1 MNFRQ
6 LKGVLTLLTI
16 STRQDTDI
24 VRADIF
30 IPAKLGVTQVICRG
44 LISLRKIYIVLNLI
58 EFDTTRVIDRLW
70 QKGFLTQHK
79 IPSIIGRVYKGG

>member
-6 LKGVLTLLTI
+6 LKGVLTLLNI
-16 STRQDTDI
+16 STSQETNI
-24 VRADIF
+24 VRPHIF
-30 IPAKLGVTQVICRG
+30 SPAKLGVTQVICRG
-44 LISLRKIYIVLNLI
+44 LISLTKIYIILNLI